1 MPPYLFLALAIS
13 SEICATVSMKFS
25 EGFTR
30 LLPSI
35 VVVVGYVFSFVMLSQ
50 ALKHISVS
58 TAYAI
63 WSGAGTAVV
72 AAIGFTFLGEG
83 LNALKLVGILLII
96 AGVVALNL
104 GGASH

>member
-1 MPPYLFLALAIS
+1 MPYLLLALAIS
-13 SEICATVSMKFS
+13 SEICATVSMKYC

-35 VVVVGYVFSFVMLSQ
+35 VVVVGYVFSFAMLSQ
-50 ALKHISVS
+50 ALKQLQVS

-63 WSGAGTAVV
+63 WSGVGTAVV
-72 AAIGFTFLGEG
+72 AAIGFVFLGEG
-83 LNALKLVGILLII
+83 LNALKLLGIVLII

>member
-1 MPPYLFLALAIS
+1 MPYLFLALAIS

-35 VVVVGYVFSFVMLSQ
+35 VVVLGYVFSFVMLSQ
-50 ALKHISVS
+50 ALKHMPVS

-72 AAIGFTFLGEG
+72 AAIGFTLLGEG
-83 LNALKLVGILLII
+83 LNALKLAGVVLII

-104 GGASH
+104 GGSSH

>member
-1 MPPYLFLALAIS
+1 MPYLFLTLAIA
-13 SEICATVSMKFS
+13 SEICATVSMKLC

-35 VVVVGYVFSFVMLSQ
+35 VVVLGYLVSFALFSQ
-50 ALKHISVS
+50 ALKHMSVG

-63 WSGAGTAVV
+63 WSGVGTAVV

-83 LNALKLVGILLII
+83 VNLLKVGGIVLII

>member
-1 MPPYLFLALAIS
+1 MPYLFLALAIS
-13 SEICATVSMKFS
+13 SEICATVSMKLS

-35 VVVVGYVFSFVMLSQ
+35 VVVVGYLCSFALLSQ
-50 ALKHISVS
+50 ALKHMPVS

-72 AAIGFTFLGEG
+72 AAIGFTC
-83 LNALKLVGILLII
+83 LNEDVNLLKLSGIVLII
-96 AGVVALNL
+96 AGVIALNL

>member
-1 MPPYLFLALAIS
+1 MPYLLLAFAIG
-13 SEICATVSMKFS
+13 SEICATVSLKYS
-25 EGFTR
+25 EGFSR
-30 LLPSI
+30 LIPSL
-35 VVVVGYVFSFVMLSQ
+35 VVVVGYGLSFVFLAQ
-50 ALKHISVS
+50 ALKHIPVS

-72 AAIGFTFLGEG
+72 AAIGFAFLGEG
-83 LNALKLVGILLII
+83 VNALKLAGIALII

>member
-1 MPPYLFLALAIS
+1 MPYLLLALAIS
-13 SEICATVSMKFS
+13 SEICATVSMKYC

-30 LLPSI
+30 LLPSL
-35 VVVVGYVFSFVMLSQ
+35 VVVAGYVFSFAMLSQ
-50 ALKHISVS
+50 ALKHIPVS

-72 AAIGFTFLGEG
+72 ATIGFAFLDEG
-83 LNALKLVGILLII
+83 VNALKLVGIVLII